1 MIGFLK
7 KIFGSN
13 ETKFAQAPTPEEKKP
28 VSQEKKAV
36 SQEQSSKQ
44 GAQNK
49 GGQNQ
54 GQKKQHNKP
63 HHKKQHN
70 KNGEKKHQK
79 REYADSDN
87 ATPCALTPA
96 QADNSWELPEAPVEE
111 GKTAFLSMDVCPA
124 VQRAIHEM
132 DFKFC
137 TPVQAGVLPHSV
149 LGKDVAAKAQTGT
162 GKTAAFLIS
171 MFDYFVKHPQTE
183 IKAGTPRA
191 LILAPTREL
200 ALQIGQDALG
210 LGKYCDIQ
218 VETFFGG
225 MDFEKQAKVL
235 RGRVDIAVATPGRLM
250 DYQRRKMIDL
260 SKVEFLVIDEADRML
275 DMGFIPDVRRI
286 VNYLPS
292 KKTRITQLYSATLS
306 PKVLSLAESWLDED
320 FKQVEINPETIVSKN
335 VTQKVYTVT
344 ADQKL
349 NVTLWH
355 LKNEEVSRMIIFA
368 NRKHDCVK
376 LANRLHQH
384 GIDKIEL
391 LTGDVAQKKRMR
403 ILEEFRSGKV
413 NVLVATDVAGR
424 GIHVD
429 DVSHVINYELP
440 YEPEDY
446 VHRVGRTGRA
456 EALGKAI
463 CFADENS
470 GYELPAIEMYIEMAL
485 PCEVPPEGM
494 TDAHEK
500 VRKDYKFQDKRD
512 DRRGG
517 GGNRGGNRGGG
528 HRGGGSRHQERSG
541 GHHRGNRR

>member
-7 KIFGSN
+7 KIFGSK
-13 ETKFAQAPTPEEKKP
+13 ETKFAQAPTPETKAQAPAEKK
-28 VSQEKKAV
+28 QENNQQHKK
-36 SQEQSSKQ
+36 QENNQQHKKHENKQ
-44 GAQNK
+44 G
-49 GGQNQ
+49 GQGSGNQ
-54 GQKKQHNKP
+54 HKKKQHNK
-63 HHKKQHN
+63 KKG
-70 KNGEKKHQK
+70 GEKRQ
-79 REYADSDN
+79 YADSDN
-87 ATPCALTPA
+87 ATPCALVPA

-225 MDFEKQAKVL
+225 MDFEKQAKML

-250 DYQRRKMIDL
+250 DYHRRKMIDL

-306 PKVLSLAESWLDED
+306 PKVLNLAESWLDED

-355 LKNEEVSRMIIFA
+355 LKNEDVSRMIIFA

-384 GIDKIEL
+384 GIDNIEL

-413 NVLVATDVAGR
+413 TVLVATDVAGR

-456 EALGKAI
+456 SALGKAI

-494 TDAHEK
+494 TDGHEK

-517 GGNRGGNRGGG
+517 GNRGGGNRGGG